1 MRTPDGRSRPGQLGQ
16 GVRAPRASQGR
27 AHAEG
32 LEPGGAAATTPQAAL
47 GRGAGWSLDASARRR
62 AQAGA
67 ASDGRV
73 ASGDVEGGVA
83 VALVSLRGRVGAAA
97 PAAPG
102 VGVGWAGGVA
112 GWRPELRGRAS
123 GGVAA
128 GAWSV
133 GGVGVGVGRRPAGW
147 NWDGGLGG

>member
-1 MRTPDGRSRPGQLGQ
+1 
-16 GVRAPRASQGR
+16 VPRAALGR

-128 GAWSV
+128 GAWSGEVGRGAAGAWSV